1 MDSLRFRRD
10 DNGHL
15 RSFAHQFSDSLKQHG
30 KIGSNEIVGL
40 GGAESND
47 TIEVPALPLEIAGRT
62 LTLSPAHIMTN
73 RNEHRDWISA
83 NIGKDLYMQT
93 SGFTLDFQ
101 AMRLTL
107 Q

>member
-1 MDSLRFRRD
+1 MRLLAR
-10 DNGHL
+10 
-15 RSFAHQFSDSLKQHG
+15 QFSDYLKQNG
-30 KIGSNEIVGL
+30 KSGKNEIVGL
-40 GGAESND
+40 GGAESYD
-47 TIEVPALPLEIAGRT
+47 TIDVPALPLEIAGQT
-62 LTLSPAHIMTN
+62 LTLRPAHIMTK

>member
-1 MDSLRFRRD
+1 MD
-10 DNGHL
+10 
-15 RSFAHQFSDSLKQHG
+15 
-30 KIGSNEIVGL
+30 
-40 GGAESND
+40 
-47 TIEVPALPLEIAGRT
+47 VPALPLEIAGQT
-62 LTLSPAHIMTN
+62 LTLRPAHIMTK
-73 RNEHRDWISA
+73 RNEHRDWIFA